1 MDIRTILI
9 IGLSILLTATIAVS
23 GYFYWQLEKKPQ
35 PIPIPNLDSL
45 SQPVQSSSDV
55 SERIDVYYLT
65 PDQSQFMVDKRL
77 IIKAETIP
85 ERIHKALDELLN
97 TKKIPSS
104 MIAPIPPGTQ
114 LQSVYWNEM
123 DGRVY
128 VSFSKEILDNN
139 PGHALSEWATIYC
152 IVNTFAAQSATVK
165 EVQILID
172 GETIHNPNA
181 IWDWSHPFQ
190 PDHTFVRYQT
200 GSSVDSNTPQ

>member
-1 MDIRTILI
+1 MDIRTIFI
-9 IGLSILLTATIAVS
+9 IGLSILLAATIAVS
-23 GYFYWQLEKKPQ
+23 GYLYWLLEKKPQ
-35 PIPIPNLDSL
+35 PIPVPNLASL

-55 SERIDVYYLT
+55 SERIDLYYLT
-65 PDQSQFMVDKRL
+65 PDQSQFIVDKRL
-77 IIKAETIP
+77 TIRSETIT

-97 TKKIPSS
+97 TKKTPSNL
-104 MIAPIPPGTQ
+104 IAPIPYGTQ

-152 IVNTFAAQSATVK
+152 IVNTVAAQSATVK

-172 GETIHNPNA
+172 GETIHNAYAN
-181 IWDWSHPFQ
+181 WDWSHPFQ

-200 GSSVDSNTPQ
+200 GSGGDSNTP

>member
-1 MDIRTILI
+1 
-9 IGLSILLTATIAVS
+9 
-23 GYFYWQLEKKPQ
+23 
-35 PIPIPNLDSL
+35 
-45 SQPVQSSSDV
+45 
-55 SERIDVYYLT
+55 VYYLT

-139 PGHALSEWATIYC
+139 PAMHSRMGHNLLHRQHRGGPT
-152 IVNTFAAQSATVK
+152 ATVK

-172 GETIHNPNA
+172 AKPFTIPTPIGIGA
-181 IWDWSHPFQ
+181 SLL
-190 PDHTFVRYQT
+190 PDHTLCAIRPGPARFEHLPIIV
-200 GSSVDSNTPQ
+200 PQGKKKSA